1 VNDTTPVKS
10 QSTKDALPQGYQLH
24 WFELQSVLGR
34 GGYGVT
40 YLAVDKNLD
49 RQVAIKEYLPV
60 DFAAR
65 QGDQTVAPLS
75 DDKTTMYQW
84 GLERFLKEART
95 LAKFNHPNIV
105 RVISVFEQN
114 GTAYMVMEYEHG
126 KDLAVIRKQKA
137 FFTEDELLDI
147 FIPIIDGLALV
158 HEAGFI
164 HRDIKPSNIY
174 IREDNSPVLLDF
186 GSARQSTGQTRT
198 LTSLV
203 TYGYAPF
210 EQYNEGNEKQGPW
223 TDIYSLGASMYFC
236 ITKKKPEDALR
247 RGGCILSN
255 TADPYQPVSLLA
267 KDTYS
272 KNFLLSID
280 HALRFHVDAR
290 PQDTITWAQ
299 MLLGNITARPLPSEF
314 MQELPKQ
321 SDSTLPITNTTDTVI
336 RPRFNQHSSNY
347 GEISKPPTGE
357 RLIDSSGRRM
367 RTNPTADNYYY
378 EETDSPRL
386 VPPPVK
392 KSKTGWVVAGIFSL
406 VIVVFAG
413 LLLTHQ
419 LSIDQLTGS
428 VSTIAKKVSP
438 GTAIEINKLLS
449 LARQDVEAGRLV
461 QPAQNNAVYRY
472 TQVLQLDADNRQ
484 AKQGINDVAKQF
496 QDATQQAIKA
506 GNVYNAELQLSYLE
520 MVLPRSKPA
529 IDLREQ
535 ILALKAKTEDIGTL
549 LKQAKR
555 DLDNNRLTEPEGD
568 SALSKYREILSLD
581 PGNNTAKQGINTIF
595 NHYKDAANEQLTAG
609 KYADVKQMLAKMQM
623 IKPDSSE
630 VRKIEQRLKRLESNN
645 EKIAKMLEQA
655 RNASNEGHYI
665 EPKSASAFYYYNLV
679 LDSEPHNT
687 TATQGIKTIQ
697 AYYKREFD
705 KALSGN
711 QLDQAQQILT
721 ALKVV
726 ETNSAIISKAERDL
740 QARKVPARPDME
752 VINELIGQF
761 KTALEHRDKSTLN
774 RICEFTA
781 GRVQYLEDFY
791 SNYKSMEVAV
801 TDFVYIP
808 KAHKA
813 TANIQFDQLINS
825 LGKREPS
832 GAWAKFK
839 IVLKRNKSS
848 QWKVFW

>member
-1 VNDTTPVKS
+1 VNDTTPAKS
-10 QSTKDALPQGYQLH
+10 QTTKDALPPGYELH

-75 DDKTTMYQW
+75 DDKATMYQW

-126 KDLAVIRKQKA
+126 KDLSVVRKHKK

-186 GSARQSTGQTRT
+186 GSARQSSGQTRT

-210 EQYNEGNEKQGPW
+210 EQYNEGSEKQGPW

-236 ITKKKPEDALR
+236 ISNKKPEDALR

-255 TADPYQPVSLLA
+255 TSDPYQPVSLLA

-290 PQDTITWAQ
+290 PQDTISWAQ
-299 MLLGNITARPLPSEF
+299 MLLGNIPARPLPAEF
-314 MQELPKQ
+314 MQELPKI
-321 SDSTLPITNTTDTVI
+321 SDTTVPITNTTDTVI
-336 RPRFNQHSSNY
+336 RPRFNKHSSNY
-347 GEISKPPTGE
+347 GEYSKPPTGE

-367 RTNPTADNYYY
+367 RTNPNSENYYP
-378 EETDSPRL
+378 EDTDSVRIAMPA
-386 VPPPVK
+386 VK
-392 KSKTGWVVAGIFSL
+392 KSKTGLIIAGIFSAV
-406 VIVVFAG
+406 VIGFGV
-413 LLLTHQ
+413 LMLTHQ
-419 LSIDQLTGS
+419 ISIEQLTGS
-428 VSTIAKKVSP
+428 VHSIANKMSP
-438 GTAIEINKLLS
+438 AAAEEIHKLLN
-449 LARQDVEAGRLV
+449 LAKQDVEAGRLV
-461 QPAQNNAVYRY
+461 QPVNKNAVYHY
-472 TQVLQLDADNRQ
+472 TQVLQLDPDNQQ
-484 AKQGINDVAKQF
+484 AKTGIDAIATQF
-496 QDATQQAIKA
+496 EQAAQQAIKA
-506 GNVYNAELQLSYLE
+506 GNIYKAELQLSYLE
-520 MVLPRSKPA
+520 LALPRSRQA

-535 ILALKAKTEDIGTL
+535 ILALKAKSEDIDSL
-549 LKQAKR
+549 LKQAKQ
-555 DLDNNRLTEPEGD
+555 DIANNNLTEPDGD
-568 SALSKYREILSLD
+568 NALSKYRRILALD
-581 PGNNTAKQGINTIF
+581 PGNTTARQGINTIF
-595 NHYKDAANEQLTAG
+595 NHYKDAANKQLSAG
-609 KYADVKQMLAKMQM
+609 NFSDVKQQLAKMQL
-623 IKPDSSE
+623 IKPGASE
-630 VRKIEQRLKRLESNN
+630 ARKIEQRLKHSESNS
-645 EKIAKMLEQA
+645 EKIGKMLALA
-655 RNASNEGHYI
+655 RTASSDGHYI
-665 EPKSASAFYYYNLV
+665 VPKSESAFYYYNLV
-679 LDSEPHNT
+679 LDSEPHNSI
-687 TATQGIKTIQ
+687 AIQGIKTIQ
-697 AYYKREFD
+697 VYYKREFD
-705 KALSGN
+705 KALSNN
-711 QLDQAQQILT
+711 QLEQAQGMLS

-726 ETNSAIISKAERDL
+726 ETNSAIINKAEKDL
-740 QARKVPARPDME
+740 RARRVPARPDME
-752 VINELIGQF
+752 VINELIGKF
-761 KTALEHRDKSTLN
+761 KVALENKDKTTLN

-791 SNYKSMEVAV
+791 SNYKSMQVQV

-813 TANIQFDQLINS
+813 TAYIQFDELINS
-825 LGKREPS
+825 LGKHEPS

-839 IVLKRNKSS
+839 IVLKRNQS
-848 QWKVFW
+848 QNWRVFW